1 MFVVW
6 RARTLK
12 QIVIAAA
19 AVLLFMAA
27 FYLQNGAIMT
37 LAGQQPP
44 SAIYKVDTDRRVV
57 ALTFDISWGDQMAPK
72 VLDVLKS
79 KGVTKATFFLSGP
92 WALQKSDI
100 AKRIREMGFEI
111 GSHGYKHDN
120 YTEHGN
126 DWIRD
131 QVTKADQAIEE
142 VTGVKTRLIRTPNG
156 DFDKRVL
163 RTLHEMGY
171 TVIQWNTDSLDWKNP
186 GVQTIIQRVLTRAVP
201 GDIILLHAS
210 DTCKQTD
217 QALPAIIDGLR
228 QKGFEFVTVSE
239 LLQDASP
246 KSKLE

>member
-12 QIVIAAA
+12 QITVATA
-19 AVLLFMAA
+19 AVVLFMAT
-27 FYLQNGAIMT
+27 FYVQGGALFT

-44 SAIYKVDTDRRVV
+44 AAIYKVDTDRKVV
-57 ALTFDISWGDQMAPK
+57 ALTFDISWGDQTAPK
-72 VLDVLKS
+72 VLDVLEK

-92 WALQKSDI
+92 WTTQKPEI
-100 AKRIREMGFEI
+100 AKRIKEMGFEI

-120 YTEHGN
+120 FTEHSN
-126 DWIRD
+126 DWILD
-131 QVTKADQAIEE
+131 QDSKAEEAIEE
-142 VTGVKTRLIRTPNG
+142 VTGVKPRLIRTPNG

-163 RTLHEMGY
+163 RTLHDMGY
-171 TVIQWNTDSLDWKNP
+171 TVIQWHTDSLDWKNP
-186 GVQTIIQRVLTRAVP
+186 GVNAIIQRVLTRAVP

-210 DTCKQTD
+210 DTCTQTD
-217 QALPAIIDGLR
+217 LALPAIIDGLR

-246 KSKLE
+246 KSTQE